1 MSNSVENEQTRA
13 RDSGDNSRQKSQAVA
28 VQPTAEKKPLIKAVY
43 AIHATHSAK
52 MTDFARAVFDYN
64 SSLRLAYDRPRAS
77 LLYILY

>member
-43 AIHATHSAK
+43 AIHA
-52 MTDFARAVFDYN
+52 N
-64 SSLRLAYDRPRAS
+64 SLG
-77 LLYILY
+77 